1 MLFYIETS
9 ETALTFRAN
18 LTNIKKFKKSVD
30 NRGYDVVYYI
40 SRRKRGVKSRSEA
53 KAERTSEGEAVLEN

>member
-1 MLFYIETS
+1 MANYC
-9 ETALTFRAN
+9 AN

-53 KAERTSEGEAVLEN
+53 KAKRTSEGEAVLEN